1 LERKHHSEW
10 LERTELLIGSDA
22 LNLLK
27 SSNILLVGLGGIGS
41 FAGEFLVRAGV
52 CKMTLIDGDVVDPTN
67 KNRQLQAL
75 NSTVGQSKVTLLK
88 NRYFDINPEI
98 EISGYEQFMMPEDM
112 DELLYANKYDYI
124 LDCIDSV
131 QPKVTLLKN
140 ARKHKQKII
149 SAMGAGGKL
158 DPSKIRISD
167 ISLTKE
173 CKFAQSVKKALKKEG
188 IRKGILAVYSEEIQ
202 PKSALR
208 LTEGALFK
216 KSFYGTI
223 SYMPALFGLVMAS
236 EVIRRIGGLK
246 KPMC

>member
-1 LERKHHSEW
+1 MERKHHSGW
-10 LERTELLIGSDA
+10 LERTELLIGSEA
-22 LNLLK
+22 LNVLK
-27 SSNILLVGLGGIGS
+27 NANILIVGLGGIGS

-52 CKMTLIDGDVVDPTN
+52 GKLTLIDGDVVDPTN

-112 DELLYANKYDYI
+112 DELLHTNRFDYI

-173 CKFAQSVKKALKKEG
+173 CKFAQSVKKTLKKDG

-223 SYMPALFGLVMAS
+223 SYMPALFGLIMAS
-236 EVIRRIGGLK
+236 ETIRRMCGLK